1 MYEWHIDIEY
11 HQERLHLAL
20 PLNILAIIKSRFMDL
35 SITNAVSPVKLRAKV
50 ELSLQLNI
58 DERWD
63 IEFDSRWRTFRWN
76 ELPNF
81 KVLGLKLIWQNS

>member
-1 MYEWHIDIEY
+1 M
-11 HQERLHLAL
+11 AL
-20 PLNILAIIKSRFMDL
+20 PLNILAIIKSRLLDV
-35 SITNAVSPVKLRAKV
+35 SIHNAVSPIKLQAKA

-63 IEFDSRWRTFRWN
+63 IEFDSRLGTFRWN

-81 KVLGLKLIWQNS
+81 KVLDLKLIWQNS